1 MPFIGQ
7 IKKKKTELNNNV
19 ESTLKFFNVVI
30 KKNDL
35 ILG

>member
-7 IKKKKTELNNNV
+7 IKKTELNNNV

-30 KKNDL
+30 KKNDF